1 MKVLR
6 PLKAIRA
13 KCLDCSSG
21 SFIEVKNCPI
31 TTCPI
36 YPYRLGKR
44 PVKTGKEP
52 IESDEDDPDNQEYD
66 EDEIN

>member
-13 KCLDCSSG
+13 KCLDCSNG
-21 SFIEVKNCPI
+21 SFQEVKNCPI
-31 TTCPI
+31 VACPI

-44 PVKTGKEP
+44 PIKSDVEP
-52 IESDEDDPDNQEYD
+52 IDSSEEELDNQEDDD
-66 EDEIN
+66 EDIN